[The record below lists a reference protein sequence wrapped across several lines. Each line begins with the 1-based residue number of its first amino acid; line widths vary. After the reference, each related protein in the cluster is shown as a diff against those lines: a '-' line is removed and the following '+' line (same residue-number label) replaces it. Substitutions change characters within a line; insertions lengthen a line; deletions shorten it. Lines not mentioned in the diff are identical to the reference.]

1 LARRSGVA
9 GATVAPY
16 RWPMQPDLTRV
27 DDRERDVDGWWLPPL
42 SALEAGLARLHQELA
57 VVDRELRQTRADY
70 RRLLELNQAW
80 VSHRL
85 PQAGLEQLTQQ
96 ERRVATLA
104 AQGHSNLAVA
114 AQLHVSVH
122 TVKSQMGGILR
133 KLDLRSRWELEHV
146 LRSRRESFEE

>member
-1 LARRSGVA
+1 
-9 GATVAPY
+9 
-16 RWPMQPDLTRV
+16 MQPDLTRV
-27 DDRERDVDGWWLPPL
+27 VDRELGVDAWWLPPL
-42 SALEAGLARLHQELA
+42 NALEAGLARLHQQLA

-70 RRLLELNQAW
+70 RRLLELNRGRGL
-80 VSHRL
+80 SPL
-85 PQAGLEQLTQQ
+85 PRVGFEQLTQQ

-104 AQGHSNLAVA
+104 AQGQSNLQVA

-146 LRSRRESFEE
+146 LRSERGSFGE